1 MELDAN
7 KLKEIHTT
15 YLVLDI
21 FKGSAIKWS
30 NGRPLLEN
38 QMAISLVAMANL
50 TKQALLYV
58 CTIMSFWYLRGI
70 TVSFVI
76 SCKIPLPIYVF
87 L

>member
-7 KLKEIHTT
+7 KLKKIHT

-30 NGRPLLEN
+30 NGPLLEN
-38 QMAISLVAMANL
+38 RMAISLVAMANL